1 MRTTRS
7 CSSNGNGFSS
17 TGCFACHMQSST
29 VIPGQSGGHSFL
41 FLEAKYATMGNR

>member
-1 MRTTRS
+1 
-7 CSSNGNGFSS
+7 
-17 TGCFACHMQSST
+17 MQSST